1 MNLQSI
7 LYGVVQY
14 SIKLKIVSF
23 NGDGWTK
30 FGDEFVYVG
39 SLAPQEYTSF
49 TVVFNA
55 AIAGNVTNVVIAGS
69 NMTGNVTNS
78 CDAEIVN
85 KTEPTPGS
93 TPEPTPKHDEPV
105 TQYADKHATGN
116 PIILLLLV
124 IMVIIPIRIRKK

>member
-1 MNLQSI
+1 M
-7 LYGVVQY
+7 
-14 SIKLKIVSF
+14 
-23 NGDGWTK
+23 
-30 FGDEFVYVG
+30 
-39 SLAPQEYTSF
+39 APQEYTSF

-85 KTEPTPGS
+85 KTEPTP
-93 TPEPTPKHDEPV
+93 KHDEPV

>member
-1 MNLQSI
+1 M
-7 LYGVVQY
+7 
-14 SIKLKIVSF
+14 
-23 NGDGWTK
+23 
-30 FGDEFVYVG
+30 
-39 SLAPQEYTSF
+39 APQEYTSF

-93 TPEPTPKHDEPV
+93 TPEPTPKHDELV

-124 IMVIIPIRIRKK
+124 IMGTIPIRIRKK